1 MAKFTLNNVLL
12 SMIIFDLIFAFL
24 MSSFDASIIA
34 IPTLTLPSSVN
45 LTAGADALL
54 ASWGVW
60 KIDIL
65 GYIINFL
72 PVEDFIVY
80 MISTLVALSNL
91 VVSILGFIPF
101 VINII
106 TLPSKIM
113 PYPLSFIIESIFA
126 LTLVIMLITGVEIFS
141 TRIHGD

>member
-24 MSSFDASIIA
+24 MSSFDASIIS
-34 IPTLTLPSSVN
+34 IPTLTFPSSVN
-45 LTAGADALL
+45 ITAGADALL
-54 ASWGVW
+54 GSWGVW
-60 KIDIL
+60 KVDIL

-80 MISTLVALSNL
+80 AISTFIALSNL
-91 VVSILGFIPF
+91 FVSILGFIPF

-113 PYPLSFIIESIFA
+113 PYPLNFLIESIFS
-126 LTLVIMLITGVEIFS
+126 LTMVIGLITGIEIFS